1 LAPIE
6 RSFSPRAGPDD
17 LWAGLDA
24 TTSEV
29 QARTASKR
37 LGGKYFS
44 SDDSRRYR
52 AFLRQAKEFY
62 AVQLGVTAA
71 AKPLPAYYFVL
82 NLTKA
87 YLTVADPQLTRS
99 DRMWHGVAVQAG
111 VGNSYSIEHALSNA
125 KPQGVFPELAA
136 RTGAGNKKPVGNP
149 VVLAQLLA
157 YLTEATD
164 EFASMSGT
172 LPPLVPIRSIDVL
185 QASNEAWLS
194 VAIET
199 DALNRRAGLSPAKL
213 TTAAAL
219 FGDHFKFVENDQ
231 ARGLSLYESTPIA
244 GARRA
249 ETWAQL
255 SAVLDMSLVG
265 VDRSK
270 LGGQWYVTVDERR
283 GLISYEAVTFLA
295 MHHLSEIVRYRP
307 HAAEELLGSK
317 YAWVLTT
324 WVNRA
329 CDNFLLTLASRI
341 TDQEHR
347 IRS

>member
-1 LAPIE
+1 VYDPTTGE
-6 RSFSPRAGPDD
+6 VRSRDTDHIALWMIDTDYNEESFFVRHCYFTGGNDPYKRLKRALKADID
-17 LWAGLDA
+17 EDAWASLYRTGQPP
-24 TTSEV
+24 V
-29 QARTASKR
+29 PQARHRQDRREGHQR
-37 LGGKYFS
+37 L
-44 SDDSRRYR
+44 RR
-52 AFLRQAKEFY
+52 
-62 AVQLGVTAA
+62 
-71 AKPLPAYYFVL
+71 
-82 NLTKA
+82 
-87 YLTVADPQLTRS
+87 RS
-99 DRMWHGVAVQAG
+99 
-111 VGNSYSIEHALSNA
+111 
-125 KPQGVFPELAA
+125 
-136 RTGAGNKKPVGNP
+136 
-149 VVLAQLLA
+149 LAQLLA

-185 QASNEAWLS
+185 QAGNEAWLS
-194 VAIET
+194 VAVET

-231 ARGLSLYESTPIA
+231 ARGLSLYESSPIA

-255 SAVLDMSLVG
+255 SAVLDRSLVG